1 MNWDFIYRGETACL
15 DNSARSGLGG
25 DFARLSEGYTHYELG
40 GPPTGRTIVLV
51 HGFSAPLFIWDP
63 TYMFLTSA
71 GSHVLRYD
79 LYGRGFSDR
88 PRRPNR
94 LALFLRQLGELLDQ
108 LSLHAVDIFGLS
120 MGGPIAAAFAVE
132 HPERVRSLVLIDP
145 VGPDPV
151 PVKRLYRAVLLP
163 GLGEL
168 VFGLAGSG
176 RVLRSAASDIFGPPP
191 GAEFQERY
199 TKQLQFKGFKRSL
212 LSSLRNGMIDGFPD
226 LYRALGR
233 LGKPV
238 LLIWGRGDPAVPLRQ
253 SRPLLDLVPQAELHV
268 IDGCG
273 HTPHYE
279 QPGIVNPL
287 LLDFLHRP

>member
-15 DNSARSGLGG
+15 DDSTRGRLGD

-40 GPPTGRTIVLV
+40 GPAAGRPIVLV
-51 HGFSAPLFIWDP
+51 HGFSAPFFIWDP
-63 TYMFLTSA
+63 TYLFLTAA
-71 GSHVLRYD
+71 GFRVLRYD

-88 PRRPNR
+88 PRRPNG
-94 LALFLRQLGELLDQ
+94 LALFVRQLGELLDQ
-108 LSLHAVDIFGLS
+108 LWLRSVDIFGLS

-145 VGPDPV
+145 VGPEPV
-151 PVKRLYRAVLLP
+151 PIKRLYRTVLLP
-163 GLGEL
+163 GVGEL

-176 RVLRSAASDIFGPPP
+176 RVLRGAASDIFGPTP
-191 GAEFQERY
+191 GPEFHESYR
-199 TKQLQFKGFKRSL
+199 KQLRFKGFKRSL

-226 LYRALGR
+226 EYRGLGR

-253 SRPLLDLVPQAELHV
+253 SRPLLDLVPQAELRV
-268 IDGCG
+268 IDSCG

-287 LLDFLHRP
+287 LSDFLHRT